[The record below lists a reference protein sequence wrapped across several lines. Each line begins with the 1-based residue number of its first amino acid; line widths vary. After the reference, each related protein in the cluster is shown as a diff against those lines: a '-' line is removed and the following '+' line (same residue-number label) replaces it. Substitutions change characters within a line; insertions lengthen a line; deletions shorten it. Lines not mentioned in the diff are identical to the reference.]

1 MILMSKYKGQ
11 HGGKK
16 GKKIRVGVFPLPPL
30 FFEQCLKAKENFF
43 YRRASLKV
51 SNASSHCMLD
61 DKSIKCK
68 LLDGLGS
75 SLKKLCLFDKSN
87 STLVQRRC

>member
-1 MILMSKYKGQ
+1 MVEKRVNKFGQ
-11 HGGKK
+11 GS
-16 GKKIRVGVFPLPPL
+16 PPP
-30 FFEQCLKAKENFF
+30 FRAMPEGERKCFF

-87 STLVQRRC
+87 STIVQRRC

>member
-1 MILMSKYKGQ
+1 MVEKRVNKFGQ
-11 HGGKK
+11 GS
-16 GKKIRVGVFPLPPL
+16 PPL
-30 FFEQCLKAKENFF
+30 FEQCPKAKENVFF